1 MNKKTIEF
9 LRRKATL
16 IPAFDNISNAVFD
29 RLLSISTLVKFHEEQ
44 IVVSSGGRVEDIYII
59 LSGRCEVQHQ
69 CAENR
74 MIRKELSATD
84 VLGSEALFLPSL
96 ESDQIK
102 AITELICVKISLA
115 NIRADQEIVHSLTP
129 NLTRNL
135 IRDLREADN
144 KVSKLIEQY
153 VEPELIKDDVEP
165 HLIID
170 RNSKLTRM
178 MLSNGRIVV
187 ISKPDERRLRRQE
200 VTTQQLNQEYLTKLL
215 PELELIAKQ
224 G

>member
-1 MNKKTIEF
+1 M
-9 LRRKATL
+9 
-16 IPAFDNISNAVFD
+16 
-29 RLLSISTLVKFHEEQ
+29 
-44 IVVSSGGRVEDIYII
+44 
-59 LSGRCEVQHQ
+59 
-69 CAENR
+69 
-74 MIRKELSATD
+74 
-84 VLGSEALFLPSL
+84 
-96 ESDQIK
+96 
-102 AITELICVKISLA
+102 
-115 NIRADQEIVHSLTP
+115 HSLTP